1 MTKAPLDSIDKAII
15 NGLQGGFPITER
27 PFQDVAKRLSLDE
40 AGVIARIE
48 RLVAEGVLSR
58 FGPMYNAENLGGAV
72 TLCAMEV
79 PEARYEEV
87 AGQVNRH
94 REVAH
99 NYERSHQLNMWFVIA
114 TETPEEIAAVI
125 AMLELETGLQ
135 VYDFPKS
142 EEFFVGLKVPA

>member
-27 PFQDVAKRLSLDE
+27 PFQDVAKRFALDE

-48 RLVAEGVLSR
+48 RLVADGVLSR

-79 PEARYEEV
+79 PEHQFDEV
-87 AGQVNRH
+87 AEQVNEH

-99 NYERSHQLNMWFVIA
+99 NYARSHRLNMWFVIA
-114 TETPEEIAAVI
+114 TETPDEIAAVI
-125 AMLELETGLQ
+125 AMIETETGLR

-142 EEFFVGLKVPA
+142 QEFFIGLKVPA